1 MPSLQLRV
9 AIFTLLLHVY
19 VQLAHKLVCCM
30 YTLGQVEIFGPR
42 SKAVT
47 TCDERNSLLNNN
59 KKLSHDVFTIVD
71 NCTFLQIYLSILTP
85 ISRLMDNA
93 AYQHPT
99 C

>member
-47 TCDERNSLLNNN
+47 ICD
-59 KKLSHDVFTIVD
+59 
-71 NCTFLQIYLSILTP
+71 IYVIYVTKET
-85 ISRLMDNA
+85 A
-93 AYQHPT
+93 